1 MEGLD
6 PAAWT
11 GFRLNWLTT
20 NWTSPTGLPRDP
32 PLAAYGEAQAKEVAE
47 HFSSLPENER
57 PTAIFSSPYYRC
69 LQTIQPT
76 AQALNLPSYVE
87 HGLGEWYSPVAPG
100 TGLHPRPSAAS
111 TLKQWFPEIDPTG
124 WSTTWYPSRRGEDV
138 EEIHDRTD
146 GYLSVFVPHL
156 ERVYPQHKVIM
167 LVSHAATAIALTRGL
182 LGNRKLPLRIG
193 CCSITEF
200 VRNEK
205 EDWKVIGGW
214 EVRRLADGA
223 HLEDGA
229 SRDWGFEDIV
239 VANGKVIYDKGEADS
254 MLEEDQPVGCQ
265 VPDIEVQIHAMM

>member
-1 MEGLD
+1 M
-6 PAAWT
+6 
-11 GFRLNWLTT
+11 
-20 NWTSPTGLPRDP
+20 
-32 PLAAYGEAQAKEVAE
+32 
-47 HFSSLPENER
+47 
-57 PTAIFSSPYYRC
+57 
-69 LQTIQPT
+69 
-76 AQALNLPSYVE
+76 
-87 HGLGEWYSPVAPG
+87 GEWYSPVAPG

-265 VPDIEVQIHAMM
+265 VPDIEVQIHARM